1 MDGQTEQQLIEENI
15 ERFRILYQLHL
26 DNNEPSPTAQF
37 NYACAL
43 VCSNQRSHNDTAIY
57 LLDELVRIRYES
69 EECFYQLALA
79 HMKRRSFVKSKEYL
93 DRIIALEGSNQRVMA
108 LKSVVVSLLAQDTF
122 MGGLLGA
129 TAAFA
134 IILFFTMKRN
144 T

>member
-79 HMKRRSFVKSKEYL
+79 HMKRRSF
-93 DRIIALEGSNQRVMA
+93 EGSNQRVMA
-108 LKSVVVSLLAQDTF
+108 LKSVVVSLLAQGNSNLTQ
-122 MGGLLGA
+122 
-129 TAAFA
+129 
-134 IILFFTMKRN
+134 ILSWADYLAPLQVTSD
-144 T
+144 